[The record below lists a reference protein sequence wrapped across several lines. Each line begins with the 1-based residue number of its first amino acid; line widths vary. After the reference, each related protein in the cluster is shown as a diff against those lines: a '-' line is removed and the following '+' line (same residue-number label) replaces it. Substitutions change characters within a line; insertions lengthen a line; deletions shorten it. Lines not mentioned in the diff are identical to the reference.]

1 LKAGGWA
8 KAGAAENRHN
18 KASHKRIAG
27 DDNSQVPL
35 EKPCRRLQVLCMT
48 QPIDVSVPHK
58 LGREEAR
65 RRIAANIGSLQSQ
78 IPGGAAVTSNW
89 VGDRLDLGISALG
102 QKVDASITVE
112 EAQARVHVELAGLLG
127 MLAAPIAAAIK
138 AKGPELL
145 EDHRKG

>member
-1 LKAGGWA
+1 M
-8 KAGAAENRHN
+8 
-18 KASHKRIAG
+18 S
-27 DDNSQVPL
+27 
-35 EKPCRRLQVLCMT
+35 MT

-58 LGREEAR
+58 LGREEAK
-65 RRIAANIGSLQSQ
+65 RRIAANIGSLQGQ

-102 QKVDASITVE
+102 QTVDASITVE
-112 EAQARVHVELAGLLG
+112 DTQARVHVALSGMLG

-138 AKGPELL
+138 AKAPELL

>member
-1 LKAGGWA
+1 
-8 KAGAAENRHN
+8 
-18 KASHKRIAG
+18 
-27 DDNSQVPL
+27 
-35 EKPCRRLQVLCMT
+35 MT

-65 RRIAANIGSLQSQ
+65 RRIAANVGSLQNH

-102 QKVDASITVE
+102 QTVDASITVE
-112 EAQARVHVELAGLLG
+112 DTQARVDVALSGMLG

-138 AKGPELL
+138 AKAPDLL
-145 EDHRKG
+145 EDKTKG

>member
-1 LKAGGWA
+1 
-8 KAGAAENRHN
+8 
-18 KASHKRIAG
+18 
-27 DDNSQVPL
+27 
-35 EKPCRRLQVLCMT
+35 MT

-65 RRIAANIGSLQSQ
+65 RRIAANVGSLEKH
-78 IPGGAAVTSNW
+78 IPGGAAVTTNW

-102 QKVDASITVE
+102 QNVDASITVE
-112 EAQARVHVELAGLLG
+112 DTQARVHVELAGMLG

-138 AKGPELL
+138 SKAPELL